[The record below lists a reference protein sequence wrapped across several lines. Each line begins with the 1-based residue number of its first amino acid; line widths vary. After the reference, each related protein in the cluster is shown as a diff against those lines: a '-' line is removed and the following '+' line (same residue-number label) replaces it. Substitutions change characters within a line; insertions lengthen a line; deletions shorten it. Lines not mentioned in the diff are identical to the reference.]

1 MYRCH
6 VLLVMEICEVKQ
18 WVFFLIAAENYL
30 RCENTEVMLNSVS
43 EDNFHIH
50 DKSSTTNCDVG
61 DSDNEDDSD
70 SEDNFHVHYKS
81 STTGCDVGDSDI
93 DSDNEDESSSVSSD
107 NDCHIFIPS
116 MQKAKSRSMKVG
128 AHLSTK

>member
-1 MYRCH
+1 
-6 VLLVMEICEVKQ
+6 MEICEVKQ
-18 WVFFLIAAENYL
+18 WVFFLIAAQNYL
-30 RCENTEVMLNSVS
+30 TCENTEVMLNSDS

-70 SEDNFHVHYKS
+70 SEDSFHVHYKS
-81 STTGCDVGDSDI
+81 STTSCDVGDS

-107 NDCHIFIPS
+107 NDCHILIPS
-116 MQKAKSRSMKVG
+116 MQKAKSRSKKVG